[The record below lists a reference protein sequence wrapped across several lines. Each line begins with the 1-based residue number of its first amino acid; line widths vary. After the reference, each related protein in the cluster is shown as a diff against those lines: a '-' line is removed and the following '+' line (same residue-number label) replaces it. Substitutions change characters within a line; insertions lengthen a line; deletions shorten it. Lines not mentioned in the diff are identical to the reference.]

1 MSGLAFC
8 GIGVGSMIVILGEP
22 LIRRMIAAHKAD
34 PESETGDPPPEA
46 MVSVVCIAAVL
57 IPVGEIWYVH

>member
-1 MSGLAFC
+1 
-8 GIGVGSMIVILGEP
+8 MIVILGEP
-22 LIRRMIAAHKAD
+22 LIRRMINAHKPD

-57 IPVGEIWYVH
+57 IPIGEIWFAWTGTPNIPCKS